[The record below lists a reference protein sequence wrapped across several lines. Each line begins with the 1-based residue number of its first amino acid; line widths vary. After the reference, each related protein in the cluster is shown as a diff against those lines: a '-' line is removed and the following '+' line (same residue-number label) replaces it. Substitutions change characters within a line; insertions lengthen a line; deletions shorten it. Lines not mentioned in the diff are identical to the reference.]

1 LGSHNI
7 KGVDVKTKNL
17 FLLLSLTFIFV
28 LVSCKPNP
36 GNYNIGR
43 NQTDAFTQGI
53 RPSGGST
60 TYNGTPTRPGGET
73 PYPSTTPDYTSTPPT
88 NQSYPPGN
96 TPTDTNPGYN
106 GAPTPPVTS
115 GTATI
120 TNKFVA
126 SSPVSVFT
134 AQDIEKLGVK
144 VMGTPREM
152 ADAIRKW
159 QESNMV
165 YGSPNTDFSDA
176 IRWNYFLPG
185 IFSSRNIVTEHLSNS
200 KPYGIC
206 FDFAVV
212 YSSIANYY
220 GLETRIRNS
229 ISVPSQTDKTIQFT
243 SGMAPDEYDR
253 LAVKLQNQGLD
264 YDYDAI
270 RLVASETPSHYW
282 AEVKIDGAWVIED
295 ATQVSTGNNTQTLFI
310 DKNDVQLTDWMSR
323 DKLAVLNDYQ
333 TKIDSGQRLPEP

>member
-1 LGSHNI
+1 MA
-7 KGVDVKTKNL
+7 
-17 FLLLSLTFIFV
+17 
-28 LVSCKPNP
+28 SCKPNP
-36 GNYNIGR
+36 GNSNIGQ
-43 NQTDAFTQGI
+43 NQTNTYTQGI
-53 RPSGGST
+53 RPSGSST

-88 NQSYPPGN
+88 NQNYQPGN
-96 TPTDTNPGYN
+96 TPTDTNPGYT
-106 GAPTPPVTS
+106 GAPTPTETS
-115 GTATI
+115 ANSTT
-120 TNKFVA
+120 TNKFMA

-134 AQDIEKLGVK
+134 AGDIEKLGVK
-144 VMGTPREM
+144 VTGTAREI

-159 QESNMV
+159 QEANMV
-165 YGSPNTDFSDA
+165 YGSPNPNFSDA

-185 IFSSRNIVTEHLSNS
+185 IFPSRDIINEHLDNA

-212 YSSIANYY
+212 YSSIANYF

-229 ISVPSQTDKTIQFT
+229 ISVPSDTDKTIRFT
-243 SGMAPDEYDR
+243 AGMSPDEYNR

-264 YDYDAI
+264 YDYEAV

-295 ATQVSTGNNTQTLFI
+295 ATQVSTGNNTQTLFV

-323 DKLAVLNDYQ
+323 DKSAVLNDYQ
-333 TKIDSGQRLPEP
+333 MKIDSGQRLPEP